1 MKYKMLAPAGLV
13 AAALIAA
20 GCGSSGSGG
29 NAGSTPASNTH
40 SAASPAAA
48 GNTLKSAKI
57 GGATVLTNAQGFTV
71 YWFVPD
77 TSTKSMCNGSCS
89 TFWPPVK
96 GPATLAAGVKGTL
109 GTIKRSDGSTQA
121 TFNGHPL
128 YTYKGDSK
136 PGDNAGNGIS
146 ASGGVW
152 HEVTVSG
159 AAPAPSPSMKSS
171 SSGGGGGYG
180 Y

>member
-13 AAALIAA
+13 AAALIMA

-29 NAGSTPASNTH
+29 SGGSGSSHTH
-40 SAASPAAA
+40 SAAPAAT
-48 GNTLKSAKI
+48 GTVLKSAKI
-57 GGATVLTNAQGFTV
+57 GGATVLTDSKGFTL

-77 TSTKSMCNGSCS
+77 TSTKSKCNGSCAVY
-89 TFWPPVK
+89 WPPVK
-96 GPATLAAGVKGTL
+96 GAVKLAAGVQGKIS
-109 GTIKRSDGSTQA
+109 TITRSDGSTQA
-121 TFNGHPL
+121 TYNGHPL

-136 PGDNAGNGIS
+136 PGDNAGNGVN

-159 AAPAPSPSMKSS
+159 AAAPAPSPSGKSS
-171 SSGGGGGYG
+171 SGSGGGYG